1 MPAVILFAVFVFCS
15 YLYFQKVLAVP
26 ESAGGI
32 REERIMRFRD
42 PVRIDGARVKGFAET
57 EDGRVYYIL
66 YTMLSEQEKNHLL
79 SDPPAGKFVIL
90 SGTAEEP
97 EPPAHRY
104 AFDME
109 AYLRMNGAVSVFKAD
124 RMTVSEAGARRFER
138 LYEQRRFLRKHIRSV
153 FPASL
158 QTEAEALL
166 IGDRSTM
173 DDDLS
178 DQYRTLGIT
187 HLFAISGLHVGLLT
201 MLFRLSAKRLRLR
214 METIDALLLLL
225 LPCYAVLA
233 GGAPSVWRAVSVTI
247 LILLCATGR
256 IRMGMDDALALSAL
270 FFLLLKPYVL
280 YQPGFQLSYGAA
292 FALVCSA
299 GFLQRQ
305 QSFLALS
312 ASVTAITQLALAPV
326 LLYHFYE
333 LSLSSFLVN
342 LAYVPLYSLIIL
354 PANLVLLIVSLVSK
368 TAAVPLFAIY
378 EPFRHLVSA
387 ATEWIAE
394 LPGQVWTAGQPDNLW
409 LILMFASVL
418 AGFVLIEKSGRLLPG
433 LTVILL
439 TAFAFQLKPYTDQTA
454 YITFI
459 DVGQGDSI
467 LIELPF
473 RKAVYLVD
481 TGGQVS
487 FGEEDWRTPEKPFQI
502 GRQVVVPYLKGK
514 GISKIDH
521 LVITHAHMDHMEAAD
536 EVLRDISVESVHVP
550 KGSLAEEQMVPMV
563 EEAARQ
569 NIDILSRQAGDGWRA
584 GEALFNY
591 ISPFAGP
598 YVHNNSSLVLLMTI
612 ASWQVLFTGDLEA
625 EGEEQIIRT
634 YGHMDWRPL
643 ILKAG
648 HHGSDT
654 STTQEFLDFLRPE
667 LAVISAGRGNR
678 YGHPHPDV
686 TGRLREAG
694 IPHLITAQDGTV
706 ELTIRGGRLGIETSR
721 QKKKDP
727 N

>member
-1 MPAVILFAVFVFCS
+1 
-15 YLYFQKVLAVP
+15 
-26 ESAGGI
+26 
-32 REERIMRFRD
+32 MRFRD
-42 PVRIDGARVKGFAET
+42 SVKIDGARLKGFAEA
-57 EDGRVYYIL
+57 EDGRVYYVL
-66 YTMLSEQEKNHLL
+66 YTIPSEQEKEFLL
-79 SDPPAGKFVIL
+79 SAPPEGKRVIL
-90 SGTAEEP
+90 SGTVEEP
-97 EPPAHRY
+97 DPPAHRY

-124 RMTVSEAGARRFER
+124 RMTMADGSTRRFER
-138 LYEQRRFLRKHIRSV
+138 LYGQRRFLKEHIRSV

-214 METIDALLLLL
+214 METVDSLLFLL

-247 LILLCATGR
+247 LILLCVTGK
-256 IRMGMDDALALSAL
+256 IRLRMDDALALSAL
-270 FFLLLKPYVL
+270 GFLFLKPYVM

-299 GFLQRQ
+299 GFLQKQ

-333 LSLSSFLVN
+333 LSLSSFVVN
-342 LAYVPLYSLIIL
+342 LVYVPLYSLIIL
-354 PANLVLLIVSLVSK
+354 PANLILLIVSLLSE
-368 TAAVPLFAIY
+368 TAAVPLFVVY
-378 EPFRHLVSA
+378 EPFRRHVST

-394 LPGQVWTAGQPDNLW
+394 LPGQVWTAGQPDSFW
-409 LILMFASVL
+409 LCVMLIAIL
-418 AGFVLIEKSGRLLPG
+418 AGFIIIEKSGRLLPG
-433 LTVILL
+433 LAVILI
-439 TAFAFQLKPYTDQTA
+439 TAMAFQLKPYTDPDA
-454 YITFI
+454 HITFL

-467 LIELPF
+467 LIELPY
-473 RKAVYLVD
+473 RKGVYLID
-481 TGGQVS
+481 TGGQVA
-487 FGEEDWRTPEKPFQI
+487 FGEEDWRTPAKPFRI
-502 GRQVVVPYLKGK
+502 GRQLVVPYLKGK
-514 GISKIDH
+514 GISKIDL
-521 LVITHAHMDHMEAAD
+521 LVITHAHNDHMEAAD
-536 EVLRDISVESVHVP
+536 EVLQDIGVGSVHVP
-550 KGSLAEEQMVPMV
+550 DGSLTEEQMMPMK
-563 EEAARQ
+563 EEAARK
-569 NIDILSRQAGDGWRA
+569 NIGIHSRQAGDGWKA
-584 GEALFNY
+584 GSVLFTY
-591 ISPFAGP
+591 ISPFGGP
-598 YVHNNSSLVLLMTI
+598 YVHNDSSLVLLMKTD
-612 ASWQVLFTGDLEA
+612 SWQVLFTGDLEA
-625 EGEEQIIRT
+625 EGERRIIRT

-654 STTQEFLDFLRPE
+654 STTREFLDFLQPE
-667 LAVISAGRGNR
+667 LAVISAGRNNR
-678 YGHPHPDV
+678 YGHPHPNV
-686 TGRLREAG
+686 TGRLQQAG
-694 IPHLITAQDGTV
+694 IPFLVTASDGTV
-706 ELTIRGGRLGIETSR
+706 ELVIRGDRLQIGTSR

-727 N
+727 G